1 MKFITLFALFVG
13 ALSYSVETVHTICF
27 FMNSQC
33 HQYHAKEV
41 QLALNKHP
49 NYLSHSTTSTTTCM
63 HTMIVY
69 K

>member
-1 MKFITLFALFVG
+1 MKLITLFALFVG
-13 ALSYSVETVHTICF
+13 ALSYHVETVHTICF

-49 NYLSHSTTSTTTCM
+49 NYLSHSTTSTKTGM